1 MTVKITVTRMFLS
14 KTYKKVL
21 IEPEKHYNIIA
32 TAEKA
37 FPEKELDFLIRNYLE
52 HDGDIRWGEVSK

>member
-1 MTVKITVTRMFLS
+1 MFATFYMMN

-21 IEPEKHYNIIA
+21 VEPEKHYNIIA

-52 HDGDIRWGEVSK
+52 HDGDIRWEEASK

>member
-1 MTVKITVTRMFLS
+1 MFATFYMMN

-37 FPEKELDFLIRNYLE
+37 FTEKELDFLIRNYLE
-52 HDGDIRWGEVSK
+52 HDGDIRWEEVSK